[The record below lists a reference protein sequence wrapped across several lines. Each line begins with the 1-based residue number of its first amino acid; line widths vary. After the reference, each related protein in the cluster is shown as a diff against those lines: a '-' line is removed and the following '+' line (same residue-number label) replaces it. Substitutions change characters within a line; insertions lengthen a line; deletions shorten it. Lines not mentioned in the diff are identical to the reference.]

1 MAGHLTDDIVH
12 GPPPPG
18 GWGWGGGGSPNNPG
32 ASRRASLLGLYLLL
46 VSSTMVFLAL
56 LAVFIMRRTIAVDWI
71 SMPKPRI
78 LWWNTGVLLASS
90 AVLEKARRKL
100 QASDRVAFNWWW
112 TAATAL
118 GILFLIGQAL
128 AWRQLRS
135 EGLFIASSPSTSFF
149 YILTATH
156 AAHVLG
162 AVAAVVYVDVEAL
175 RFTLGPAKRTV
186 VDASAIFWHFL
197 DGMWLCL
204 MALFYIWG

>member
-1 MAGHLTDDIVH
+1 
-12 GPPPPG
+12 
-18 GWGWGGGGSPNNPG
+18 
-32 ASRRASLLGLYLLL
+32 LLGLYLLL

-56 LAVFIMRRTIAVDWI
+56 LAVFIMRRAIAVDWI

-78 LWWNTGVLLASS
+78 LWGNTGVLLASS
-90 AVLEKARRKL
+90 AVLETARRKL
-100 QASDRVAFNWWW
+100 RSSDRVAFNWWW
-112 TAATAL
+112 TAATVL
-118 GILFLIGQAL
+118 GILFLLGQVL
-128 AWRQLRS
+128 AWRQLRNS
-135 EGLFIASSPSTSFF
+135 GHFIASSPATSFF

-162 AVAAVVYVDVEAL
+162 AIAAVVYVDVGAL

-186 VDASAIFWHFL
+186 IDASAIFWHFL